1 MPSPT
6 TQSTTHTNKR
16 ERQSCGAPHGIDQ
29 TLFWK
34 DLRHL
39 LLFLAVCVVTGVF
52 GVMFL
57 LMSNPE
63 RAMTVY
69 LLIVAGCVFLIGAQ
83 LRRKHDR

>member
-1 MPSPT
+1 MPSLHTPSVT
-6 TQSTTHTNKR
+6 STNKR
-16 ERQSCGAPHGIDQ
+16 ERVSRHAPHGIDQ

-39 LLFLAVCVVTGVF
+39 ILFLAVCVALGVF

-69 LLIVAGCVFLIGAQ
+69 LLIVAGCVFLIG
-83 LRRKHDR
+83 RSFVGG